1 MKQKLIDG
9 FNKVFGDESKNSA
22 ADLRVFFAPGRVN
35 LIGEHIDYNGGL
47 VFPCALDIGT
57 YVAVR
62 RRDDDVIRLASADF
76 EPLVTVAVDNLAF
89 NPDHGWANYPKGV
102 AFCLGEMGN
111 RLTGFDMYFLGDLPN
126 GAGLSSSA
134 SVSVATA
141 TALNGIFNLGIEPV
155 ELAKLCPK
163 AEAYS
168 GVNCGIMDPFA
179 SAMGKKDHAFLLNCT
194 TMEYSYVPLNLGD
207 YRIVIVNTNKR
218 RGLADSKYNER
229 QGECKQALADLQK
242 VCNITALCD
251 LTPEEF
257 ETHKSAIGEE
267 IPRMRASHAIHENHR
282 TKAAAKFAEN
292 FTTHPSYM
300 NEFALAMNHSHDSLA
315 KMYEVSCHEL
325 DVLVNA
331 ANSFHESSSSHPVMG
346 SRMTGA
352 GFGGCTVNIVH
363 KDHIE
368 AFSKYV
374 GDTYQRETGLTAS
387 FYTAQPGDGAREI

>member
-1 MKQKLIDG
+1 MRREIIDG
-9 FNKVFGDESKNSA
+9 FNRVYDDASQASGAE
-22 ADLRVFFAPGRVN
+22 LRVFFAPGRVN

-62 RRDDDVIRLASADF
+62 RRDDGVIRLVSADF
-76 EPLVTVAVDNLAF
+76 EPPVTVAVDGLAF
-89 NPDHGWANYPKGV
+89 DPDHSWANYPKGV
-102 AFCLGEMGN
+102 AFCLGELGHK
-111 RLTGFDMYFLGDLPN
+111 LTGFDMYFMGDLPN
-126 GAGLSSSA
+126 SAGLSSSA
-134 SVSVATA
+134 SVTVATA
-141 TALNGIFNLGIEPV
+141 TALNSIFDLGIQPV

-163 AEAYS
+163 VEAYT

-229 QGECKQALADLQK
+229 QAECKQALQDLQK

-257 ETHKSAIGEE
+257 ETHKSAIREE
-267 IPRMRASHAIHENHR
+267 IPRMRANHAVYENER
-282 TKAAAKFAEN
+282 TKTAA
-292 FTTHPSYM
+292 
-300 NEFALAMNHSHDSLA
+300 EFATRSNWSEFAHAMKSSHESLA
-315 KMYEVSCHEL
+315 KLYEVSCYEL
-325 DVLVNA
+325 DTLVAVASRYNTVSDSA
-331 ANSFHESSSSHPVMG
+331 VMG

-368 AFSKYV
+368 AFAQYV
-374 GDTYQRETGLTAS
+374 GEAYQRETGLTAS